1 MLGTEG
7 VIARF
12 CPLPINENQT
22 PRARAREPQ
31 RNKTSMD
38 KEELNVGNCPHC
50 TNVLFRDAEFN
61 SDATFMTRCPH
72 CQKSVKVC
80 VRKKVEIILI
90 PVEPVRPDRKKEGGK
105 TGTKLAA
112 ILLLFLLPPCMD
124 LLPEIFE
131 RLV

>member
-1 MLGTEG
+1 
-7 VIARF
+7 
-12 CPLPINENQT
+12 
-22 PRARAREPQ
+22 
-31 RNKTSMD
+31 MD

-50 TNVLFRDAEFN
+50 TNILFRDAEFN

-90 PVEPVRPDRKKEGGK
+90 PVEPVKPDRKKESGK
-105 TGTKLAA
+105 PGTKLAA
-112 ILLLFLLPPCMD
+112 ILILFLLPPCMD
-124 LLPEIFE
+124 LIPEIFE